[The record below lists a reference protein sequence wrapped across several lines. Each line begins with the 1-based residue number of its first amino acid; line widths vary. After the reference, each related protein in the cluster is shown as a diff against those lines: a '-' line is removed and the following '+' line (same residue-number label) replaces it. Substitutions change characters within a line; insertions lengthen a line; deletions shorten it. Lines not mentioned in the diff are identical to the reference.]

1 MKHRVVAILN
11 LLKAKSAAGFT
22 GGIRDFQPIAERAFE
37 LQTELPG
44 KIVLSWESG
53 GDNELLR
60 IEIIHGFAYLD
71 LNSAENPTQF
81 LIEMLGQNVPS
92 FRGSSAYLGLKEESN
107 RQVVCL
113 NASHQFIATISDS
126 EIAESLSIAIF
137 DLKMGWMLEFP
148 PPVKVWN

>member
-1 MKHRVVAILN
+1 
-11 LLKAKSAAGFT
+11 
-22 GGIRDFQPIAERAFE
+22 

-53 GDNELLR
+53 GDDELLR

-81 LIEMLGQNVPS
+81 LIKMLGQNVPS

-107 RQVVCL
+107 HQVVCL

-126 EIAESLSIAIF
+126 EIAESLSVAIS

-148 PPVKVWN
+148 PPVKVWT